1 MTLSDSLRSRPVL
14 YEIVPPRRDTSR
26 FQTELR
32 GVEEVLHDSR
42 ISAINI
48 PELINRKEER
58 GRLHYSPATIPP
70 EDYAMM
76 IKEYKEPIV
85 NMIAPRL
92 PRDEFLHRARRA
104 LHDYGIPNLVLV
116 GKERHDDVLPG
127 PGVLEALRLLKSER
141 RDHITLGGI
150 CIFNRRST
158 ETEATGRRVSRVG
171 EPENIWMKSEA
182 GCEFVTS
189 QICFDPG
196 PAVKFLA
203 AYQNLCEKRR
213 VKPLTVFVS
222 LATVPSPT
230 ILSLIESLDVV
241 VSPRIRKRL
250 LGSDQMG
257 MESVKVAAE
266 ALETIM
272 ARTEEDGVQ
281 IPLALQIEQLGVNND
296 ELSLELLDRVYPV
309 VK

>member
-1 MTLSDSLRSRPVL
+1 MTLRDSLRSRPVI

-48 PELINRKEER
+48 PELINRKEDR
-58 GRLHYSPATIPP
+58 GRLRYSPATIPP
-70 EDYAMM
+70 EDYAIM
-76 IKEYKEPIV
+76 IKEYKEPII
-85 NMIAPRL
+85 NMITPRL
-92 PRDEFLHRARRA
+92 PRDEFLHRARKV
-104 LHDYGIPNLVLV
+104 LHDYGIQNLVLV

-127 PGVLEALRLLKSER
+127 PGVVEALRLLRLER
-141 RDHITLGGI
+141 RDHIAIGGI

-158 ETEATGRRVSRVG
+158 ETEATSKRVSRVG
-171 EPENIWMKSEA
+171 EPEKVWMKSEA

-189 QICFDPG
+189 QISFDPG
-196 PAVKFLA
+196 PAVKFLT
-203 AYQNLCEKRR
+203 AYQDLCETRR

-222 LATVPSPT
+222 LATIPSPS
-230 ILSLIESLDVV
+230 ILTLIESLDVV
-241 VSPRIRKRL
+241 VPAKVRKRL

-257 MESVKVAAE
+257 KESVRVAAE
-266 ALETIM
+266 TYETIVT
-272 ARTEEDGVQ
+272 RTEEEGVQ

-296 ELSLELLDRVYPV
+296 ELSLELLDRVYGV

>member
-1 MTLSDSLRSRPVL
+1 MI

-42 ISAINI
+42 ISAINV
-48 PELINRKEER
+48 PELINRKEEM
-58 GRLHYSPATIPP
+58 GRPHYSPATIPP
-70 EDYAMM
+70 EDYAIM

-85 NMIAPRL
+85 NMITPRL

-116 GKERHDDVLPG
+116 GKERHDDALPG
-127 PGVLEALRLLKSER
+127 PGVLEALRLLRPER
-141 RDHITLGGI
+141 RDHIAFGGI

-158 ETEATGRRVSRVG
+158 ETDVAGEKVSRVG
-171 EPENIWMKSEA
+171 EPEKVWMKSEA
-182 GCEFVTS
+182 GCKFVTS

-196 PAVKFLA
+196 PAMKFLT

-213 VKPLTVFVS
+213 VTPLTVFVS
-222 LATVPSPT
+222 LATIPSPS

-241 VSPRIRKRL
+241 VPAKVRKRL

-257 MESVKVAAE
+257 KESVKVAAE
-266 ALETIM
+266 TYETIVT
-272 ARTEEDGVQ
+272 RTEEEDVQ

-296 ELSLELLDRVYPV
+296 GLSVELLDRVYRV